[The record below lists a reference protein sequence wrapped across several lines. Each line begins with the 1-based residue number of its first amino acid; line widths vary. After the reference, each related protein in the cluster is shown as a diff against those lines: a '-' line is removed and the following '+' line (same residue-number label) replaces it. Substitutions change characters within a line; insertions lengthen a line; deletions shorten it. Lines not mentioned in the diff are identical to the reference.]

1 MPVSRSFQIGVIG
14 ARFCSPKI
22 SFIAEELGVLIA
34 KEGWTVI
41 CGGHGGVMEAACKGA
56 YEVGGV
62 TIGILPESNE
72 AKANPYLTHV
82 IKTGMAEARNVII
95 VQTSDALVA
104 VDGKYGTLSEIA
116 LALARK
122 KRVLGIETWNIPGV
136 EEVGGPEQAVLR
148 IKEILSE

>member
-1 MPVSRSFQIGVIG
+1 MSRSIQIGVIG
-14 ARFCSPKI
+14 ARYCSPKI
-22 SFIAEELGVLIA
+22 SFVAEELGNLIA

-41 CGGHGGVMEAACKGA
+41 CGGHGGVMEAVSRGA
-56 YEVGGV
+56 YNEGGV

-82 IKTGMAEARNVII
+82 IKTGMAEARNMII
-95 VQTSDALVA
+95 VQSSDALVA

-122 KRVLGIETWNIPGV
+122 KHVLGIGTWDIPGV
-136 EEVGGPEQAVLR
+136 EKVGSPEQALRR
-148 IKEILSE
+148 IKGILSE